1 MKPKSYRFD
10 RANISTHM
18 LMDPPH
24 MCLWASNDVPLAG
37 KGGQPQPRKLKD
49 AAYGPIPADIVYFQP
64 LWFTVDRALFWLKE
78 PQRVPV
84 SRITHGPP
92 RFAESPETGQTA
104 HLMMTNPQQ
113 QGLAIYANPRS
124 HRNFQRPRDPTGYWR
139 L

>member
-1 MKPKSYRFD
+1 
-10 RANISTHM
+10 
-18 LMDPPH
+18 

-37 KGGQPQPRKLKD
+37 EGGQPQPRKLKD

-92 RFAESPETGQTA
+92 RFTESTETGQTA
-104 HLMMTNPQQ
+104 RLMMTNPSSKDWPFMPI
-113 QGLAIYANPRS
+113 LEAIKISRDQEIQLVIGDFEDGAKGKKGP
-124 HRNFQRPRDPTGYWR
+124 QRH
-139 L
+139 